1 MELLETTAAFTYLDF
16 TVAFNNSNWVALYR
30 NLRKSQQWWWML
42 KKLLTKTGATV
53 QAQAMMYKALVQT
66 VLIYESETWV
76 VMDEMLKVLE
86 GFHHQ
91 VAWSITGMSA

>member
-1 MELLETTAAFTYLDF
+1 M
-16 TVAFNNSNWVALYR
+16 
-30 NLRKSQQWWWML
+30 
-42 KKLLTKTGATV
+42 

>member
-1 MELLETTAAFTYLDF
+1 MELLETTAAFTNLDF
-16 TVAFNNSNWVALYR
+16 TLAFNNSDWVALYR

-53 QAQAMMYKALVQT
+53 QAQAMMYKSLVQT
-66 VLIYESETWV
+66 VLIYESESWV